1 IYGAME
7 RFLAI
12 LVENYAGKLPVWLSP
27 IQATVIPI
35 TDEHIEYA
43 KQVTLELQK
52 KGIRAQADL
61 SGERMEYKIRHATM
75 QKIPYI
81 INVGDKEVEAQTIAV
96 RSRGN
101 KVEFGVKV
109 KNLSAKIH
117 KKMENYE

>member
-1 IYGAME
+1 ME